1 MNTLEMEK
9 ELGTELVNNQ
19 KNIDSIFGINLDNDF
34 YNKLINNTIKD
45 FGSHPNFNLTIS
57 SMYSTYLFNVL
68 HESLDIFDV
77 RSENYSIIDKLFF
90 ELYKVHHID
99 RMVEI
104 VWNLILKKDII
115 DAKGLG
121 DSLIH
126 FCCTNRLPLEN
137 KEDALLFFFSSDS
150 FGAKFNLNKN
160 ENKKLFNLIKNKFK
174 IDIIDFCVYLE
185 MINTYIDIDTKVYRN
200 VNENIKKALM

>member
-1 MNTLEMEK
+1 MNIPEIEK
-9 ELGTELVNNQ
+9 GIGRELIENQ
-19 KNIDSIFGINLDNDF
+19 KNIDMIFGINLDNDF
-34 YNKLINNTIKD
+34 YNKLIKNIIKD
-45 FGSHPNFNLTIS
+45 FESHPNFNLTIS
-57 SMYSTYLFNVL
+57 SMYATYLFNVL

-77 RSENYSIIDKLFF
+77 RTDIYSNIEKLFF
-90 ELYKVHHID
+90 ELYKEYQSE

-115 DAKGLG
+115 DAKGLS

-126 FCCTNRLPLEN
+126 FCCTNRLSLED
-137 KEDALLFFFSSDS
+137 KEEALLFFFSSDS
-150 FGAKFNLNKN
+150 SGAKFNLNKN

-185 MINTYIDIDTKVYRN
+185 MINTYIDIDTKVYKN
-200 VNENIKKALM
+200 INENIKKALM